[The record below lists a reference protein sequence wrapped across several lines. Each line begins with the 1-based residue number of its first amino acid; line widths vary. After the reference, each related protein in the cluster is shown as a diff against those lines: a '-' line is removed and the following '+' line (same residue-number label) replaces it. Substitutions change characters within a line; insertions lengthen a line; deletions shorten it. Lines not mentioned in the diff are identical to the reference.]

1 MGEIKKVK
9 VCKILFREEYEARL
23 LVPDY
28 IAGSLCGFVTKNV
41 KRVKME
47 FVDDKFGIK
56 YKGFFTSSQEPKL
69 GDHIHLAK
77 PGFFSE
83 LRDISY
89 VLDDRKNRFDVYEGT
104 IPTHKK

>member
-9 VCKILFREEYEARL
+9 VSKILAREEYEARL

-28 IAGSLCGFVTKNV
+28 ISGILSGFVTKNV

-47 FVDDKFGIK
+47 FIDDKFGIK
-56 YKGFFTSSQEPKL
+56 YTGFFTSTEEPKL

-83 LRDISY
+83 IRDISY
-89 VLDDRKNRFDVYEGT
+89 VLDDRKNRFDVYRGT
-104 IPTHKK
+104 IPKHKK